1 MNGVWVSCFLMDC
14 KTSPFIL
21 LPPSPSCFSSSPCSS
36 SFSSYTSCFTELQSH
51 QDKLY
56 PYYMSL
62 KYGGYLDRN
71 GGRNNCSYNDN
82 KSPYWVP
89 LTATREL
96 FVRLYIVLRTVQHM
110 GFTSGTISLDC
121 SPHHVW
127 LTGTHWFIM
136 LSHDC
141 TVPLSLTT

>member
-1 MNGVWVSCFLMDC
+1 MDC

-51 QDKLY
+51 QDKIY

-71 GGRNNCSYNDN
+71 SGRNNCSYNDN

-96 FVRLYIVLRTVQHM
+96 FVRLYIVL
-110 GFTSGTISLDC
+110 
-121 SPHHVW
+121 PHCCAQFSTWVSHQVLFLW
-127 LTGTHWFIM
+127 IVHCIMYDWRALTD
-136 LSHDC
+136 S
-141 TVPLSLTT
+141 